1 MKFSDKKWGIYK
13 KWQCPDLLLY
23 KYFDSISTTKRKRK
37 YVPFFQLWRGQT
49 LVKTIIQIPESKIS
63 LRSYSR

>member
-23 KYFDSISTTKRKRK
+23 KYFDSISTTKRK
-37 YVPFFQLWRGQT
+37 
-49 LVKTIIQIPESKIS
+49 
-63 LRSYSR
+63 